1 MKANRHIWVFVS
13 AALLLSSHTQDPSFS
28 LQDAVKDSN
37 IQIKWLNN
45 ESSPHYKMPLIA
57 EFTNNKPIPIKI
69 DIDAGIVVEAEDAV
83 YQNLVTTEQHF
94 VVVPPGKTV
103 KKELHAMCIEPSDA
117 AGNASTTYKFAGPKN
132 DKLTALAKFIAEKN
146 FNTSEGQYAIWTLI
160 RGGELSEIYG
170 EDTVAAFALQ
180 QFLAKQLGYE
190 PIKTLQT
197 ENTYARN
204 YYYRGPLEIE
214 LSGFYEYQLANAKSV
229 EVAMFN
235 DRNIL
240 VRELLKK
247 HVSTPG
253 KHRFDYTFDG
263 NAFEEDVYFVRL
275 IVDDK
280 IVLNRRIPLKE
291 WKQSFEQQR

>member
-1 MKANRHIWVFVS
+1 MKTYRHIYLSVCVV
-13 AALLLSSHTQDPSFS
+13 LLLTSHTQETTLSI
-28 LQDAVKDSN
+28 QDAMKDSN
-37 IQIKWLNN
+37 IEIKWMNN

-57 EFTNNKPIPIKI
+57 EFSNNKSVPVKI
-69 DIDAGIVVEAEDAV
+69 DISAGVVVEAEDAV

-94 VVVPPGKTV
+94 VLIPPGKTV
-103 KKELHAMCIEPSDA
+103 RKELHAMCIEPSDA
-117 AGNASTTYKFAGPKN
+117 AGKATTTYKFVGSKN
-132 DKLTALAKFIAEKN
+132 EKLTSLAKFIAEKN
-146 FNTSEGQYAIWTLI
+146 YNSSEGQYAIWTLL
-160 RGGELSEIYG
+160 RGGELSEVYG
-170 EDTVAAFALQ
+170 EDTLAAFALQ

-190 PIKTLQT
+190 PVKTLQT
-197 ENTYARN
+197 VNTFSRN

-214 LSGFYEYQLANAKSV
+214 LSGFYEYQLASAKSV

-275 IVDDK
+275 IVEDK
-280 IVLNRRIPLKE
+280 IVLSRRIPLKE